1 MAERIVGEQC
11 PAGWAERRSNDVMS
25 SIFCVRQTRYVDT
38 AGLGEYYLNHS
49 DTNHEAYE
57 IYKTDHRRITEWRIT
72 GGYLE
77 LLAGRGHSSSETPGA
92 NAPEA

>member
-1 MAERIVGEQC
+1 MKIAYPVLEGMGRAMSG
-11 PAGWAERRSNDVMS
+11 GMGGAERRSNDVMS

-72 GGYLE
+72 GGYL
-77 LLAGRGHSSSETPGA
+77 ATMR
-92 NAPEA
+92 